1 MPTESRGLDGPE
13 ELVTNH
19 GGGLYKI
26 KIKGHLDAAWLD
38 WFEGMTLRYA
48 VDKQT
53 GVELT
58 ELRGT
63 FADQP
68 ALHGVLIKIRDLN
81 LTLLSI
87 RKINPPVPG
96 RNKRPPRGR
105 QSRSK
110 RA

>member
-1 MPTESRGLDGPE
+1 MPTQSRTSDGAN
-13 ELVTNH
+13 ELVPNH

-38 WFEGMTLRYA
+38 WFEGMTLRYVA
-48 VDKQT
+48 DKET
-53 GVELT
+53 GLELT
-58 ELRGT
+58 ELRGV

-87 RKINPPVPG
+87 RKINPTVPG
-96 RNKRPPRGR
+96 RNRRPPRGR
-105 QSRSK
+105 LSRSK
-110 RA
+110 HT

>member
-1 MPTESRGLDGPE
+1 MPMESRRLDGAN
-13 ELVTNH
+13 ELVPNH

-38 WFEGMTLRYA
+38 WFEGMTLGYV
-48 VDKQT
+48 VDRQT
-53 GVELT
+53 GLEVT
-58 ELRGT
+58 ELRGV

-81 LTLLSI
+81 LTLLSV

-105 QSRSK
+105 PARSK
-110 RA
+110 RT